1 MTGRWLA
8 LIALIVL
15 SPALH
20 AERVEQL
27 PVPLPASHVADPRGL
42 LAADTRAELDRL
54 ASTLDRAGQGELGF
68 VVISTTGGVDPRRFA
83 TDVFNR
89 WGIGDRQRNDGT
101 LILLAKDDRAAEIV
115 LGTGIDTAVNRQH
128 AERVMQ
134 DAMVPRFRDGN
145 YDPALVAGTT
155 QLLQRIYAV
164 DLSRPVEQAPA
175 DSPAAPAGLVDAAS
189 LSADSAAATV
199 RPPSVEY
206 TVQPAAA
213 TAPAGGPLPRTQT
226 QTDEPAS
233 TGIMAAGLAVIAA
246 VLGAALWLVHKFL
259 RMLWWFTGSRWFTR
273 KCGNCNN
280 VMQQLPEAED
290 DAHLNPSQL
299 TEERLSSVDH
309 RVFLCPRCSKVEQ
322 IARRAWFTRYS
333 DCKACHSRALSSVS
347 KTLTAATRYSTGLAE
362 VTETCQNCNQVRT
375 ENRVLPMLPPPSSSS
390 SSSSSY
396 GGGRSSGGGAS
407 GRW

>member
-1 MTGRWLA
+1 MTGRWMA

-20 AERVEQL
+20 AERVDQL

-54 ASTLDRAGQGELGF
+54 ASTLDRAGRGELGF
-68 VVISTTGGVDPRRFA
+68 VVISTTDGVDPRRFA

-115 LGTGIDTAVNRQH
+115 LGTGIDTAANRQH

-145 YDPALVAGTT
+145 YDQALVAGTT
-155 QLLQRIYAV
+155 QLLQRVYAI
-164 DLSRPVEQAPA
+164 DLSRPVEQAPE
-175 DSPAAPAGLVDAAS
+175 STAGQVDAAA
-189 LSADSAAATV
+189 LLADGAAAPD
-199 RPPSVEY
+199 RGASVDY
-206 TVQPAAA
+206 SIQPVAA
-213 TAPAGGPLPRTQT
+213 TAPSGAPLPRSQT

-233 TGIMAAGLAVIAA
+233 TGIIATGLAVIAA
-246 VLGAALWLVHKFL
+246 VLGGALWLINKFL

-273 KCGNCNN
+273 KCGSCNS
-280 VMQQLPEAED
+280 VMQQLPEAAD
-290 DAHLNPSQL
+290 DAHLKASQL
-299 TEERLSSVDH
+299 TEERIGSVDH

-322 IARRAWFTRYS
+322 IARRAWFTKYS
-333 DCKACHSRALSSVS
+333 DCKSCGSRALSSVS

-362 VTETCQNCNQVRT
+362 VTETCQNCHQVRR

>member
-8 LIALIVL
+8 LIALIFL
-15 SPALH
+15 SPVLH
-20 AERVEQL
+20 AERVDQL
-27 PVPLPASHVADPRGL
+27 PVPLPASHVADPSGL

-54 ASTLDRAGQGELGF
+54 ASTLDRAGRGELGF
-68 VVISTTGGVDPRRFA
+68 VVIGSTDGVDPRRFA

-89 WGIGDRQRNDGT
+89 WGVGDRKRNDGT

-115 LGTGIDTAVNRQH
+115 LGDGIDNAVNRQH

-145 YDPALVAGTT
+145 YDQALVAGTT
-155 QLLQRIYAV
+155 QLLQRVYAI
-164 DLSRPVEQAPA
+164 DLSRPVEQAPE
-175 DSPAAPAGLVDAAS
+175 SSAGLVDAAA
-189 LSADSAAATV
+189 LSADGVAATDQG
-199 RPPSVEY
+199 PSVDY
-206 TVQPAAA
+206 SVQPVA
-213 TAPAGGPLPRTQT
+213 TVTPVSPSGTSQ
-226 QTDEPAS
+226 EPIVFEPPG
-233 TGIMAAGLAVIAA
+233 TGAIATGLGI
-246 VLGAALWLVHKFL
+246 LGALLAGALWLINKFL

-273 KCGNCNN
+273 KCGSCNS
-280 VMQQLPEAED
+280 VMQQLPEAAD
-290 DAHLNPSQL
+290 DAHLKASQL
-299 TEERLSSVDH
+299 TEERIGSVDH

-333 DCKACHSRALSSVS
+333 DCKACGSRALSSVS

-362 VTETCQNCNQVRT
+362 VTETCQNCHQVRR